1 MGPGVVRANDARP
14 HYGSVAPAVV
24 SVVRMADASKPAAL
38 APLLWVTFI
47 ATLGF
52 SLVLPFLVFL
62 VLDFGGNAVVYGLVG
77 ATYSA
82 TQLVG
87 APILGRWS
95 DRVGRR
101 RILLLS
107 QLGTLLAWLL
117 FLLAMLL
124 PVTPLA
130 ELDPIWLGRFTLT
143 MPLLLLVGARALD
156 GLTGGNVAVANAYV
170 ADVTSETQ
178 RSASFGRM
186 AVAQNLGFVVG
197 PALAG
202 VLGASALGA
211 MLPVLAAIA
220 ISTVALGLIAWRLP
234 ESRPRDFVDGPRPD
248 CVGKVLGQEQRDCH
262 EVQGAARLGL
272 RAMARIPGVALLL
285 AAHFLI
291 YLAFNFFYV
300 AFPVHAAATLEWSVR
315 DVGLFFS
322 YLSVLMVLVQGPGLT
337 WASRRAS
344 DRALVLVGGLLLGC
358 SFLLFVPESAWWV
371 VAGAALLS
379 AGNGLMWP
387 ALLSLLSKAAG
398 SQAQGAVQGFAGSAS
413 AVASILGLLVGGVFY
428 GILGSTVFVMS
439 ALVVAAAWGLGWLLP
454 DAALAGDRAA
464 AAEG

>member
-1 MGPGVVRANDARP
+1 
-14 HYGSVAPAVV
+14 
-24 SVVRMADASKPAAL
+24 MADVSKPAAL
-38 APLLWVTFI
+38 TPLLWVTFI

-62 VLDFGGNAVVYGLVG
+62 VLDFGGNAVIYGLVG

-87 APILGRWS
+87 APVLGRWS

-107 QLGTLLAWLL
+107 QTGTLLAWVL
-117 FLLAMLL
+117 FLVALLL

-130 ELDPIWLGRFTLT
+130 DLELAWVGRFTLT
-143 MPLLLLVGARALD
+143 VPLLLLLGARALD

-170 ADVTSETQ
+170 ADVTAEAQ
-178 RSASFGRM
+178 RSASYGRM

-202 VLGASALGA
+202 LLGATALGS

-220 ISTVALGLIAWRLP
+220 ISSVALGLIAWRLP
-234 ESRPRDFVDGPRPD
+234 ESRPRDFVDEPRPD
-248 CVGKVLGQEQRDCH
+248 CVGKLLGQEQRDCH
-262 EVQGAARLGL
+262 EVQDASRLGL
-272 RAMARIPGVALLL
+272 RAMARIPGVAILL

-300 AFPVHAAATLEWSVR
+300 AFPVHAASVLQWSVR

-337 WASRRAS
+337 WASTRTS
-344 DRALVLVGGLLLGC
+344 DRALVLIGGLLLGS

-398 SQAQGAVQGFAGSAS
+398 ARAQGAVQGFAGGSS

-428 GILGSTVFVMS
+428 GMLGSAVFVLS
-439 ALVVAAAWGLGWLLP
+439 ALVVAAAWSLGWLLP
-454 DAALAGDRAA
+454 RTAIAGDRPAA
-464 AAEG
+464 VRS

>member
-1 MGPGVVRANDARP
+1 
-14 HYGSVAPAVV
+14 
-24 SVVRMADASKPAAL
+24 MADTARPAAL
-38 APLLWVTFI
+38 VPLLWVTFI

-62 VLDFGGNAVVYGLVG
+62 VLDFGGNAVIYGLVG

-87 APILGRWS
+87 APVLGRWS

-117 FLLAMLL
+117 FLCAMLL
-124 PVTPLA
+124 PITPLA
-130 ELDPIWLGRFTLT
+130 DLELAWLGRFTLT
-143 MPLLLLVGARALD
+143 VPLLLLVGARALD

-170 ADVTSETQ
+170 ADVTAERE

-197 PALAG
+197 PAMAG
-202 VLGASALGA
+202 VLGASTLGA

-234 ESRPRDFVDGPRPD
+234 ESRPHAFVDEPRAD

-262 EVQGAARLGL
+262 EVQGASRLGL

-285 AAHFLI
+285 TAHFLI
-291 YLAFNFFYV
+291 YMAFNFFYV
-300 AFPVHAAATLEWSVR
+300 AFPVHAASTLEWTVR

-337 WASRRAS
+337 WASKRAS
-344 DRALVLVGGLLLGC
+344 DRTLVLVGGLLLGG

-371 VAGAALLS
+371 LAGAALLS

-387 ALLSLLSKAAG
+387 SLLSLLSKAAG
-398 SQAQGAVQGFAGSAS
+398 TEAQGTVQGFAGSAS
-413 AVASILGLLVGGVFY
+413 AIASILGLLVGGVLY
-428 GILGSTVFVMS
+428 GALGSAVFAMS
-439 ALVVAAAWGLGWLLP
+439 ALVVACAWGLGWLLP
-454 DAALAGDRAA
+454 ETAVGDRIAA
-464 AAEG
+464 SEV

>member
-1 MGPGVVRANDARP
+1 
-14 HYGSVAPAVV
+14 
-24 SVVRMADASKPAAL
+24 MADTAKRAAL
-38 APLLWVTFI
+38 VPLLWVTFI

-62 VLDFGGNAVVYGLVG
+62 VLDFGGNAVIYGLVG

-87 APILGRWS
+87 APVLGRWS

-101 RILLLS
+101 RVLLLS
-107 QLGTLLAWLL
+107 QAGTLLAWLL
-117 FLLAMLL
+117 FLAALLL
-124 PVTPLA
+124 PVAPLA
-130 ELDPIWLGRFTLT
+130 ELELSWLGRFTLT
-143 MPLLLLVGARALD
+143 VPLLLLVGARALD

-170 ADVTSETQ
+170 ADVTTERT

-202 VLGASALGA
+202 VLGATSLGV
-211 MLPVLAAIA
+211 MPPVLAAIA
-220 ISTVALGLIAWRLP
+220 ISGVALGLIAWRLP
-234 ESRPRDFVDGPRPD
+234 ESRPHDFVDGPRPD

-262 EVQGAARLGL
+262 EVQGAARMGV
-272 RAMARIPGVALLL
+272 RAMARIPGVGLLL

-300 AFPVHAAATLEWSVR
+300 AFPVHAASALGWTVR

-322 YLSVLMVLVQGPGLT
+322 YLSALMVLVQGPGLA
-337 WASRRAS
+337 WASKRAS
-344 DRALVLVGGLLLGC
+344 DRTLVLLGGLLLGG
-358 SFLLFVPESAWWV
+358 SFLLFVPESAWWIL
-371 VAGAALLS
+371 AGAALLS

-387 ALLSLLSKAAG
+387 SLLSLLSKAAG
-398 SQAQGAVQGFAGSAS
+398 TEAQGAVQGFAGSAS
-413 AVASILGLLVGGVFY
+413 AIASILGLLVGGVFY
-428 GILGSTVFVMS
+428 GALGSAVFAMS
-439 ALVVAAAWGLGWLLP
+439 ALVVACAWGLGWLLP
-454 DAALAGDRAA
+454 VSAVATGLRSAGVR
-464 AAEG
+464 